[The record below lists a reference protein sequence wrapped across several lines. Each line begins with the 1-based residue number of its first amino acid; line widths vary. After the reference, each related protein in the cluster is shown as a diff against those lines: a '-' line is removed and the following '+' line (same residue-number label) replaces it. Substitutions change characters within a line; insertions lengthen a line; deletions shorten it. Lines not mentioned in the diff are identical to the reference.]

1 MMHSNKDILTKFIA
15 SIIKVVTG
23 GTSEK
28 YAVMILK
35 KFIKNRK
42 AKYDFLEYIDLSS
55 LDSAGN
61 VKIDDQMNSAEPKEV
76 GKFIDEM
83 INSLF
88 SDLFKQLLSRE
99 ISAAL
104 LIDLKMLGV
113 DLSI

>member
-1 MMHSNKDILTKFIA
+1 MHSNKEILTKFIA
-15 SIIKVVTG
+15 SIIRVVTG

-42 AKYDFLEYIDLSS
+42 TKYAFLQYIELDS
-55 LDSAGN
+55 LDNAGN
-61 VKIDDQMNSAEPKEV
+61 VKIDEQINSAEPKEV
-76 GKFIDEM
+76 GQFIDEM

-99 ISAAL
+99 ISPTL

-113 DLSI
+113 NLSL

>member
-1 MMHSNKDILTKFIA
+1 MHTNKEILTKFIA
-15 SIIKVVTG
+15 SIVKVVTR

-35 KFIKNRK
+35 RFIKDQK
-42 AKYDFLEYIDLSS
+42 TKYEFLEYIDLTS
-55 LDSAGN
+55 LNNAGS
-61 VKIDDQMNSAEPKEV
+61 VKIGEEINAAEPKEV

-83 INSLF
+83 IDSLF

-99 ISAAL
+99 ISPAL
-104 LIDLKMLGV
+104 LVDLKMLGV

>member
-1 MMHSNKDILTKFIA
+1 MHSNKEILTKFVA

-35 KFIKNRK
+35 KFIKHK
-42 AKYDFLEYIDLSS
+42 KTTYDFLEYIDLSS
-55 LDSAGN
+55 LDNTGN
-61 VKIDDQMNSAEPKEV
+61 LKIDEQINSAEPKEV

-99 ISAAL
+99 ISPAL

-113 DLSI
+113 DLSL